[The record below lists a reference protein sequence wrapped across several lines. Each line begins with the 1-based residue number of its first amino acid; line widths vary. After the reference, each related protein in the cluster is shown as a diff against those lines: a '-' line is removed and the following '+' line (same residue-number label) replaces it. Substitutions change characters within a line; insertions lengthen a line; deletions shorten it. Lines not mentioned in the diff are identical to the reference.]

1 MTNSEIIAD
10 SREEK
15 AKREKV
21 NRWCKAIEL
30 LSKETEYSREDLEEN
45 YTYDE
50 TMDLIEENNI
60 EL

>member
-15 AKREKV
+15 AEIEK
-21 NRWCKAIEL
+21 NNTWCEAIEL
-30 LSKETEYSREDLEEN
+30 LSRQTEYSREDLEEN
-45 YTYDE
+45 YTYYE
-50 TMDLIEENNI
+50 IMDLIEENNI